1 MEAEKRGLLNLRTT
15 PDAWSRFLDPK
26 NVALF
31 TTHKVLS
38 ETEMHSRYEINMEN
52 YCKVLNIEATTMADM
67 ARKDILPAVSSYG
80 AALAENALSKK
91 SVSGKADCSY
101 EEELTEEISALTG
114 RLYQE
119 VKALE
124 TAEAEAKAI
133 SDVGAQAMDYK
144 DKVLPAM
151 ADLRKTA
158 DTLETITAAE
168 YWPYPS
174 YGDIL
179 FSVR

>member
-1 MEAEKRGLLNLRTT
+1 M
-15 PDAWSRFLDPK
+15 
-26 NVALF
+26 ALF

-67 ARKDILPAVSSYG
+67 VRKDILPAVSSYG
-80 AALAENALSKK
+80 AALAENAMAKK
-91 SVSGKADCSY
+91 GLTGKADCSY
-101 EEELTEEISALTG
+101 EEELTEKISGLTG
-114 RLYQE
+114 KLYRE

-124 TAEAEAKAI
+124 QAEEEAKAI
-133 SDVGAQAMDYK
+133 SDAGAQAMDYK

-158 DTLETITAAE
+158 DALETMTAAE